1 MTGIR
6 SSSQTQGDALAR
18 ELAQPLHRVD
28 LSAVVSKYIGQTEKN
43 LRAVFDDAEDSD
55 AILLFE
61 EGDSLFGQRSEGD
74 SGIGYLLGR
83 IHGRA
88 AISIL
93 VVDSEETAK
102 RLSARFDYV
111 IDLESGDDPD

>member
-6 SSSQTQGDALAR
+6 SSSQTVGDALAT

-43 LRAVFDDAEDSD
+43 LRAVFDDAEDGD

-61 EGDSLFGQRSEGD
+61 EGDSLFGRRSDGD
-74 SGIGYLLGR
+74 IGYLLGR

-88 AISIL
+88 TFSIL
-93 VVDSEETAK
+93 LVESEEIAK

-111 IDLESGDDPD
+111 IDLESGDDDRD